1 MTVRR
6 GGCGPHRR
14 GLLHG
19 AGGGAVAARRRS
31 RHLRGRRGD
40 HLEIWTC
47 SLEGVLLNAA
57 EQAACNMRGSS
68 HHAGDV
74 TTSMGYI
81 YGMRLSW
88 REDRSRVPG
97 GPAVRGHGRGAL
109 TSRSEYG
116 TRQCWCQW
124 DTSTKT
130 INSNRLPSHRQS
142 PRCV

>member
-57 EQAACNMRGSS
+57 EQAACNMRSSS

-74 TTSMGYI
+74 TTSMGYMGCGSHGARTAAGFPVGRLCE
-81 YGMRLSW
+81 GM
-88 REDRSRVPG
+88 
-97 GPAVRGHGRGAL
+97 AGAL
-109 TSRSEYG
+109 SRHGASTARGSAGVSG
-116 TRQCWCQW
+116 TRRLKR
-124 DTSTKT
+124 STVTDCRVIDKAHDVY
-130 INSNRLPSHRQS
+130 S
-142 PRCV
+142 